1 MAEKLGTGASFPEL
15 KLTLLGG
22 ESLSLPQD
30 LDSPVTVFLVY
41 RGHW

>member
-15 KLTLLGG
+15 TLTLLGG
-22 ESLSLPQD
+22 ESFSIPHD
-30 LDSPVTVFLVY
+30 LESPVTVFLVY